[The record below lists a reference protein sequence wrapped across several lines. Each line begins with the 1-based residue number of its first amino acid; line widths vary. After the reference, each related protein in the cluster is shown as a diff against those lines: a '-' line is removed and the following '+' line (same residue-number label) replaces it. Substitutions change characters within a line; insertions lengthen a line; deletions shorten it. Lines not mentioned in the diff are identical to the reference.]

1 MHLPKDTSTRFHHF
15 NDFPGRPRE
24 KEEIKMQNLKLTL
37 VFNTEGNRTIQMSLD
52 SPQENL
58 TAETIQAHAA
68 MIFPI
73 LQTSNGLNAVSLK
86 SAEYV
91 TTSVTK
97 VV

>member
-1 MHLPKDTSTRFHHF
+1 
-15 NDFPGRPRE
+15 
-24 KEEIKMQNLKLTL
+24 MQNLKLTL

-58 TAETIQAHAA
+58 TAETIQTHAA